1 MSDHLSV
8 QERRAAALVMF
19 GAICIS
25 FAPVFVKMLA
35 PGSVGPTAI
44 GFWRTLFG
52 SAVLFVWCLA
62 TRRPL
67 TIPGPAVR
75 FAVLAGFFFF
85 LDLAFWHRSILYTG
99 AGMATIL
106 GNTQVFATSVF
117 AWLIYKEP
125 LTVRFMISA
134 VAAIFGVVLLS
145 GVLSADVQL
154 TPAYLAGIGFGLAT
168 GLMYAGFLLSLR
180 RGGQLEKPPDPVAF
194 MAWASVATAVFS
206 GIESPLESYPMMPPD
221 VQSFAILFAL
231 GIVAQ
236 AVGWRTISAAL
247 PRLATARSSLILLL
261 QPTLATVWGLWFFH
275 ETLVPTQ
282 FLGAVITLSAIY
294 FGSLRK

>member
-1 MSDHLSV
+1 MSDHLIAR
-8 QERRAAALVMF
+8 ERRAAALVMF

-25 FAPVFVKMLA
+25 FAPVFVKML
-35 PGSVGPTAI
+35 GSGSIGPTAI

-52 SAVLFVWCLA
+52 STVLFLWCLA
-62 TRRPL
+62 TRRTL
-67 TIPGPAVR
+67 LIPRPAVPY
-75 FAVLAGFFFF
+75 ALLAGFFFF

-117 AWLIYKEP
+117 AWLIFKER
-125 LTVRFMISA
+125 LTVRFVIAA
-134 VAAIFGVVLLS
+134 VAAVFGVILLS
-145 GVLSADVQL
+145 GVLSAQVEL
-154 TPAYLAGIGFGLAT
+154 TPTYLAGVGFGLAT
-168 GLMYAGFLLSLR
+168 GLVYAGFLLSLR

-194 MAWASVATAVFS
+194 MAWTSLATAVFS
-206 GIESPLESYPMMPPD
+206 GIESPLEAHPVVPPNMQSY
-221 VQSFAILFAL
+221 AILLAL

-261 QPTLATVWGLWFFH
+261 QPTLATAWGLWFFH
-275 ETLVPTQ
+275 ESLVPMQ
-282 FLGAVITLSAIY
+282 LLGAVITLAAIY